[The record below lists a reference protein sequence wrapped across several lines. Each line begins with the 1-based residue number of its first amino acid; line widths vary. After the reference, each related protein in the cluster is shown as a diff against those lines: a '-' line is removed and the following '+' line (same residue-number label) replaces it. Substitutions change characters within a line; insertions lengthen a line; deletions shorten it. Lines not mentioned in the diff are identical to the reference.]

1 MVISQSWD
9 SLLDTEYHKP
19 YFLKLV
25 QFLEREYDTHCILP
39 SKPDLFNA
47 FRLTD
52 YENVRAVI
60 IGQDPYHEKGQAHGV
75 CFSVRPG
82 IKIPPSLEN
91 ILTEL
96 SNDLQVPRPRWGDLT
111 KWGKQ
116 GVLLLNTVL
125 TVREGQANSHRGYG
139 WEQFTDTVLKLLND
153 KKTPIVFI
161 LWGSYAIKKGELITN
176 PKHLLI
182 NAPHPSPLS
191 AYRGFFGGKYFS
203 RCNQYLEANHQL
215 PIDWDLTK

>member
-1 MVISQSWD
+1 MIISQSWD
-9 SLLDTEYHKP
+9 SLLDGEYHKP

-39 SKPDLFNA
+39 PKGDLFNA

-82 IKIPPSLEN
+82 VKIPPSLEN

-96 SNDLQVPRPRWGDLT
+96 SSDLSVPRPRWGDLT

-125 TVREGQANSHRGYG
+125 TVREGIANSHRGYG
-139 WEQFTDTVLKLLND
+139 WEQFTDTVLKLLNE

-203 RCNQYLEANHQL
+203 RCNQFLKTHDQL

>member
-1 MVISQSWD
+1 MIISQSWD
-9 SLLDTEYHKP
+9 SLLDAEYHKP

-25 QFLEREYDTHCILP
+25 QFLEREYDIHCILP
-39 SKPDLFNA
+39 SKGDLFNA

-82 IKIPPSLEN
+82 VKIPPSLEN

-125 TVREGQANSHRGYG
+125 TVREGVANSHRGYG
-139 WEQFTDTVLKLLND
+139 WEQFTDSVLKLLND

-176 PKHLLI
+176 PNHLLI

-203 RCNQYLEANHQL
+203 RCNHFLETTHQL